1 MVDLADKADGAGR
14 RANDSEKLD
23 HAVRFGL
30 VVYGVVHLVF
40 AWLALQLAFGDSS
53 GEASSS
59 GALQE
64 LAKQPFGELVLWL
77 IAVGM
82 AFMVVWRLLDLV
94 VGHRG
99 EDGVTL
105 WRHRAAD
112 AGMAVVFGVLAYSAV
127 STVLGASSGSSEK
140 SSQSLTAR
148 LLELPGGQ
156 LLVGAIG
163 LGIIAVGGVLVW
175 QGLTERFMKKLDAD
189 GHTGQESRA
198 YRLLGKVGFAAKG
211 VTIGIVG
218 ALFVVSAAQHDSS
231 ESGGTDQALRELLE
245 RPFGPYLL
253 VAMAAGIASY
263 GVFCLVRA
271 RHLSR

>member
-1 MVDLADKADGAGR
+1 MSDIAEKADDAGR
-14 RANDSEKLD
+14 RAKSSDELD

-30 VVYGVVHLVF
+30 VVYGLVHVVF

-53 GEASSS
+53 GEASST

-64 LAKQPFGELVLWL
+64 LAKQPLGELVLWL
-77 IAVGM
+77 VALGM
-82 AFMVVWRLLDLV
+82 AFMVVWRVLDAV
-94 VGHRG
+94 FGHAG

-112 AGMAVVFGVLAYSAV
+112 VGMAVVFGVLAYSAV
-127 STVLGASSGSSEK
+127 STVLGASSGSGEK

-156 LLVGAIG
+156 VLVGAVG
-163 LGIIAVGGVLVW
+163 LGILVVGGVLVW
-175 QGLTERFMKKLDAD
+175 QGLTERFMKKLDAS
-189 GHTGQESRA
+189 GHGRQESRA

-218 ALFVVSAAQHDSS
+218 VLFVVSAVQHDSS

-253 VAMAAGIASY
+253 MAMAAGIASY
-263 GVFCLVRA
+263 GLFCFARA

>member
-1 MVDLADKADGAGR
+1 MTDLAGKADDAGR
-14 RANDSEKLD
+14 RAKSSDTLD

-30 VVYGVVHLVF
+30 VVYGLVHVVF

-53 GEASSS
+53 GEASST
-59 GALQE
+59 GALQQV
-64 LAKQPFGELVLWL
+64 AQQPLGGLVLWL
-77 IAVGM
+77 IALGM
-82 AFMVVWRLLDLV
+82 AFMVVWRVLDAV
-94 VGHRG
+94 FGHAG

-112 AGMAVVFGVLAYSAV
+112 VGMTVVFGVLAYSAV

-148 LLELPGGQ
+148 LLDLPAGQ
-156 LLVGAIG
+156 VVVGAVG
-163 LGIIAVGGVLVW
+163 LGTVAVGGVLVW
-175 QGLTERFMKKLDAD
+175 QGLTERYMKKLDAG
-189 GHTGQESRA
+189 GHSGQESRA
-198 YRLLGKVGFAAKG
+198 YRMLGKVGFAAKG

-218 ALFVVSAAQHDSS
+218 VLFLVSAVQHDSS

-253 VAMAAGIASY
+253 MAMAAGIASY
-263 GVFCLVRA
+263 GLFCFVRA